1 MGSKFMFDKTRLE
14 FRKVTRSTWEIFL
27 KGLKYFLVTV
37 SLAVVYYI
45 VFSLFVDTDV
55 EKQLAQENQA
65 YRQVYSQMQRREA
78 LVGDVIEGLKVKDD
92 AIYQQL
98 FKSSVSDIRGGVL
111 DLLLAPED
119 SVRDKD
125 LVDYVGKKLG
135 TLSGSARRI
144 EDNFQ
149 EIMLLLQG
157 AESSVPPMSCPL
169 ESFSYARA
177 GASLGQRI
185 NPFYKIP
192 VMHDG
197 LDLVAPQGAAV
208 IASAPGV
215 VTGTTRSGKG
225 KGNVVEIA
233 HPGGYVTRYAHL
245 DDIRVTQGQRVRLGT
260 LIGHVGMSGNSFA
273 PHLHYEVCRDSV
285 RLDPVNHFFASA
297 SPEDYME
304 MLFMATNA
312 GQSMD

>member
-1 MGSKFMFDKTRLE
+1 MGHRFTFDKTRLE
-14 FRKVTRSTWEIFL
+14 FRKVTRSTWEILL
-27 KGLKYFLVTV
+27 KAVKYFLVTA

-55 EKQLAQENQA
+55 EKQLAEENQA
-65 YRQVYSQMQRREA
+65 YRSVYSQMQRREE

-92 AIYQQL
+92 AIYRQL
-98 FKSSVSDIRGGVL
+98 FKSSVYDVGGGAL
-111 DLLLAPED
+111 DVLLAEED

-135 TLSGSARRI
+135 ALSGSARRI

-149 EIMLLLQG
+149 EIMLLIRG
-157 AESSVPPMSCPL
+157 SESAIPPMSCPL
-169 ESFSYARA
+169 ESFSYART
-177 GASLGQRI
+177 GASLGERI

-192 VMHDG
+192 VNHDG
-197 LDLVAPQGAAV
+197 LDLIAPNGAAV
-208 IASAPGV
+208 MAAAPGV
-215 VTGTTRSGKG
+215 VTGTVRSGKG
-225 KGNVVEIA
+225 KGNVVEIS

-245 DDIRVTQGQRVRLGT
+245 DDIRVSQGQRVQLGT
-260 LIGHVGMSGNSFA
+260 VIGHVGMSGNSLA